1 LSAALV
7 FLAQQNGQIGPQFR
21 LIRPV
26 WCLEDTEQH
35 DPAAH
40 SVDLL
45 FLAHQ
50 S

>member
-26 WCLEDTEQH
+26 WCLENAEQH

-40 SVDLL
+40 SVGLL
-45 FLAHQ
+45 SLAHQ

>member
-1 LSAALV
+1 V
-7 FLAQQNGQIGPQFR
+7 FRAQQNGQIWPEFR
-21 LIRPV
+21 PIRPV
-26 WCLEDTEQH
+26 WCVENTDEH
-35 DPAAH
+35 DPAAN